1 MIYLKLD
8 VESTLLVKSQSR
20 RVVGST
26 FPFRSVAPSPR
37 RAHQGVL
44 DWLPT
49 CMTKVMRWKSFSRGL
64 LDALYP
70 PLCSLCGELSTGTHP
85 HCCSPCF
92 DSFEPVG
99 TSCCTRCGEPFPAHQ
114 EPHLCLSCLIS
125 STPFGWCRGLYLY
138 RGRVAE
144 ALSILKYGKEI
155 AQLGP
160 LVEAVVRGAASL
172 SLPEAD
178 VVVPVPVSR
187 QVLFTRGFNCAAL
200 LAKPLAQ
207 YLDVPMVGNV
217 LSKRGKIPQVGLGRS
232 ARQKNAATSFMAGKG
247 MKKVRGKKVILF
259 DDVYTTG
266 ATAGVCARVIGKVA
280 ASVSVL
286 TLARRAPEN
295 VDHLFLDMPV
305 GSKYHSSVEAQVITP
320 EV

>member
-1 MIYLKLD
+1 VGEWEKN
-8 VESTLLVKSQSR
+8 KSIS
-20 RVVGST
+20 SD
-26 FPFRSVAPSPR
+26 FPVSLSPPRPLAPSPPP
-37 RAHQGVL
+37 AHREFLERQRICIFL
-44 DWLPT
+44 SMNLK
-49 CMTKVMRWKSFSRGL
+49 CLSRGI
-64 LDALYP
+64 LDAIYP

-85 HCCSPCF
+85 HCCGPCF

-99 TSCCTRCGEPFPAHQ
+99 TSCCTRCGEPFPVHQ

-187 QVLFTRGFNCAAL
+187 QVLFNRGFNCAAL

-247 MKKVRGKKVILF
+247 MEKVRGKKVILF

-295 VDHLFLDMPV
+295 LQHLFLDMPV